1 MRLKITF
8 FLSLFLTALTLGAA
22 LAHLFELPNK
32 MALSRDEYLTVQQI
46 YSGWALLGI
55 VVIGALIAILVLAFM
70 VRRIPKVRSLVQIAF
85 ACLIGAQIVFWT
97 FTYPTNQ
104 VTGNWTFLPDNWMQ
118 LRRQWEYSH
127 AGGAILDLIAMT
139 MLILSLLVRREPLEE
154 RIPDVAPPASSATEV
169 RPLHPPAR

>member
-1 MRLKITF
+1 M
-8 FLSLFLTALTLGAA
+8 LF
-22 LAHLFELPNK
+22 
-32 MALSRDEYLTVQQI
+32 
-46 YSGWALLGI
+46 
-55 VVIGALIAILVLAFM
+55 
-70 VRRIPKVRSLVQIAF
+70 RS
-85 ACLIGAQIVFWT
+85 AQIVFWT

-154 RIPDVAPPASSATEV
+154 RIPDVAPPASSAAEV
-169 RPLHPPAR
+169 RPLQPPAH